1 MDTPTGNY
9 SNHTVP
15 YASGYL
21 TELKPNRVMTQLH
34 RGYRAQPQLVD
45 DGHVTFKLNL

>member
-9 SNHTVP
+9 SNRTVP

-21 TELKPNRVMTQLH
+21 TEQKPNRVMTQLR
-34 RGYRAQPQLVD
+34 RGYRARPQRV
-45 DGHVTFKLNL
+45 